1 MFKLLFLLILS
12 NYLCLS
18 YAQPWD
24 KNFYEEK
31 VLYDNADLLQLTEY
45 EKLRLKYKYQK
56 ESELL
61 DTNSSTYPTEE
72 FYDFS
77 DSDQDKKKKKNQL
90 ISFKS
95 MSNYVSENT
104 PATGNISEDSDTYFI
119 DF

>member
-1 MFKLLFLLILS
+1 M
-12 NYLCLS
+12 S
-18 YAQPWD
+18 YAQTWD
-24 KNFYEEK
+24 NNFYEEK

-56 ESELL
+56 ESKLL
-61 DTNSSTYPTEE
+61 DTNSSSYQTEE

-77 DSDQDKKKKKNQL
+77 DYDQKKKKKKKKNQL

-95 MSNYVSENT
+95 MSNYVSENK
-104 PATGNISEDSDTYFI
+104 PATGNVSNDSDNYFI